1 MRTVHA
7 LIAKPANNNSNVL
20 ITGKSGAGKALTANE
35 KQIRSLVVA
44 QMNARDEEVKRI
56 ASVLHDESSQLL
68 AAVYIALDELAKE
81 LAPAENEKCE
91 RIKGL
96 LGQIEGRLRNLSHE
110 LHPAMLDHLGLLP
123 SLTFLSQ
130 QVTQRS
136 GIPVKIKEAMNGR
149 LSPRLELAL
158 YRVVQ
163 EALTNLTRHSQ
174 AKKVDVRLCEDEG
187 MVQCSV
193 QDDGIGFDPKAILR
207 RSKNDSQGLGL
218 TIARERVEAMGG
230 IFQVHTAP
238 GEGTKLYILI
248 PKEEINGRAAASS

>member
-56 ASVLHDESSQLL
+56 ASVLHDESSQLV
-68 AAVYIALDELAKE
+68 AAVNIALDELAKD
-81 LAPAENEKCE
+81 LAPAENERCE

-136 GIPVKIKEAMNGR
+136 GILVKIKEAMNGR

-187 MVQCSV
+187 LVQCSV
-193 QDDGIGFDPKAILR
+193 QDDGIGFDPKVILR
-207 RSKNDSQGLGL
+207 RSKNDRQGLGL
-218 TIARERVEAMGG
+218 AIARERVEAMGG
-230 IFQVHTAP
+230 VFQVHTAP

-248 PKEEINGRAAASS
+248 PKEEIDG